1 MDQFW
6 KKTIMWPIIVQKN
19 TWKEW
24 QQARTHTH
32 TLTPEKEKVQMG
44 RVWVGKTKCCSCTTY
59 MAQSQYTDVL
69 ISQGIGMVVGVD
81 ENWAR
86 QLNKFTKSKKESQS
100 GSGTLQILQLEK

>member
-1 MDQFW
+1 
-6 KKTIMWPIIVQKN
+6 
-19 TWKEW
+19 
-24 QQARTHTH
+24 
-32 TLTPEKEKVQMG
+32 MG